1 MHTPR
6 ITWLPCHTNTLR
18 LLQPKKKHVPSVS
31 QKKHVYFVPTKKYW
45 ARAPCAIEVHV
56 GCSARKK
63 IKHASSV
70 SQKYTLFLHFFFHLA
85 PSVFQKH
92 TSSVQ
97 TTTKKRIHHVSG
109 LGQKHTSNKKTRCI
123 ARHRSMSRL
132 LQSISSRLFFVLG
145 AGDNQV
151 NAEEMKARNTK
162 ISGKL
167 MFSAKNG
174 VLSAFLREDEA
185 TLRLR

>member
-1 MHTPR
+1 
-6 ITWLPCHTNTLR
+6 
-18 LLQPKKKHVPSVS
+18 
-31 QKKHVYFVPTKKYW
+31 
-45 ARAPCAIEVHV
+45 
-56 GCSARKK
+56 
-63 IKHASSV
+63 
-70 SQKYTLFLHFFFHLA
+70 
-85 PSVFQKH
+85 
-92 TSSVQ
+92 
-97 TTTKKRIHHVSG
+97 
-109 LGQKHTSNKKTRCI
+109 
-123 ARHRSMSRL
+123 MSRL